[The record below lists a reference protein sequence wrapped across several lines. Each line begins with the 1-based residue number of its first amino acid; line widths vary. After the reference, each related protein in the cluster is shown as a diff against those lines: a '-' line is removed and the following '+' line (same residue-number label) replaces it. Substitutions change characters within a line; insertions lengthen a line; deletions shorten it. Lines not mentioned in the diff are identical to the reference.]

1 MPDHSYGPVPP
12 TVLPSPDPAPYDQA
26 RHDPGYDEVEFDPE
40 PDPPTEIAPDPPAN
54 PATDAPHDPRQL
66 SELGV
71 DLVRELS
78 RPHASGIG
86 ILYRALDDVVAF
98 YGLEDAILVIDE
110 PGLGRQIFRAGR
122 QPLDNGSVALLE
134 SGTGLYTDPP
144 VREIDDGIVVDL
156 CMIALRLDLLRYDAW
171 HDPLTGLYDR
181 RSFDRLLE
189 NAVARS
195 RRYSWPFTLVILDLD
210 AFKALNDLEGHAAG
224 DDALRSLADR
234 FRRVLRFGDDA
245 ARIGGDE
252 FGLILPNTDP
262 GNVPGLLERV
272 HAADAVGQPAPPFSY
287 GLAVC
292 PLEAD
297 DFDTLFRL
305 ADERLYAAKKS
316 RPG

>member
-1 MPDHSYGPVPP
+1 MPDDAYGPVPP
-12 TVLPSPDPAPYDQA
+12 TVLPSPDPPPLYDQGA
-26 RHDPGYDEVEFDPE
+26 DETEYDDPLPDSLT
-40 PDPPTEIAPDPPAN
+40 DPPTPPPTNPPAN
-54 PATDAPHDPRQL
+54 APAGSRDIRSVM
-66 SELGV
+66 SELGA
-71 DLVRELS
+71 DLVRELA
-78 RPHASGIG
+78 RPDASGIG
-86 ILYRALDDVVAF
+86 ILYRALDDVVAY
-98 YGLEDAILVIDE
+98 YGLDDAILVIDE
-110 PGLGRQIFRAGR
+110 PGLGRQIFRTGR
-122 QPLDNGSVALLE
+122 QPLDDGSVILE
-134 SGTGLYTDPP
+134 AGTGLYTEPQERD
-144 VREIDDGIVVDL
+144 VDDGLVLDL

-195 RRYSWPFTLVILDLD
+195 RRYNWPFTLVILDLD
-210 AFKALNDLEGHAAG
+210 AFKALNDREGHAAG

-262 GNVPGLLERV
+262 TDVPGLLERV
-272 HAADAVGQPAPPFSY
+272 HAADPHGYPAPPFSY

-292 PLEAD
+292 PIEAD
-297 DFDTLFRL
+297 EFDTLFRL
-305 ADERLYAAKKS
+305 ADERLYAAKKQ

>member
-1 MPDHSYGPVPP
+1 VPDDAYGPVPP
-12 TVLPSPDPAPYDQA
+12 SVLPSPDEPPYDHAQYEA
-26 RHDPGYDEVEFDPE
+26 ASDDPRL
-40 PDPPTEIAPDPPAN
+40 DPPADP
-54 PATDAPHDPRQL
+54 PAHPPSPAAL
-66 SELGV
+66 SELGA
-71 DLVRELS
+71 DLVRELAH
-78 RPHASGIG
+78 PNASGIG

-98 YGLEDAILVIDE
+98 YGLDDAILVIDE

-122 QPLDNGSVALLE
+122 QPLDNGAIVLFE
-134 SGTGLYTDPP
+134 SGTGLYTEPHVSDL
-144 VREIDDGIVVDL
+144 DDGIVVYL

-195 RRYSWPFTLVILDLD
+195 RRYNWPFTLVILDLD
-210 AFKALNDLEGHAAG
+210 AFKALNDREGHAAG

-252 FGLILPNTDP
+252 FGLLLPNTDP
-262 GNVPGLLERV
+262 ADVPGLLGRV
-272 HAADAVGQPAPPFSY
+272 HAADPTGAPAPPFSY

-292 PLEAD
+292 PTEAD

-305 ADERLYAAKKS
+305 ADERLYGAKKR
-316 RPG
+316 RPV